1 MTAFVPVAAASEL
14 APGAMKW
21 VVVDRERVLL
31 ANVDGIFFAVQD
43 ACGHRGESLARGTL
57 VGHVVEC
64 PLHYAHFDVRTGK
77 LLDGPISADLATYEV
92 RVDGDT
98 VSVRR

>member
-14 APGAMKW
+14 APGAMRW
-21 VVVDRERVLL
+21 VVVDRVRVLL

-57 VGHVVEC
+57 VGYVVEC
-64 PLHYAHFDVRTGK
+64 PLHYARFDVRTGK
-77 LLDGPISADLATYEV
+77 LLEGPISADLATYEV
-92 RVDGDT
+92 RVENGT
-98 VSVRR
+98 VYLRR